1 MAITFGFYNSM
12 NGDRK
17 YDAVQISS
25 IFDGVIRDGV
35 FQSIGGYLATKPGT
49 GMQVL
54 VSPGKAWFD
63 HTWTINDSL
72 YPLSI
77 DEPDV
82 TLKRYDAIVLETDA
96 SKTVRENSIIVV
108 KGTPATAPSKPDLV
122 SEGEK
127 HQHALAYVLVKPGAS
142 KIEAAD
148 IEIMV
153 GKDECPFVTSILE
166 SVSIETLLEK
176 WESEFRLWFEEIQA
190 QLEGDVASNLLN
202 KINQV
207 DQKVDDMYDKILLIG
222 DIKTT
227 LRTDLDDD
235 WILCNGQAIDQTKYK
250 ELLPLLSPSVGSFV
264 EKTETQYGGPL
275 SFVDGYVCRLQNNDG
290 KFLYKKI
297 EETSWKEKVM
307 SSTKFYTA
315 ALGKINGKYIAHHH
329 GSSVYG
335 DRRFYYSDSLLGTW
349 KVAPNP
355 EGFSLDVHDYYDFVY
370 YDHGYYFV
378 FAQLWDSSNR
388 KRQFAYTKTPD
399 IASSW
404 TIVDSPLGSTTPIK
418 KIMYYPKEDRWIL
431 FGGKSIKMSDSNVPR
446 NFSVDVT
453 NTDGTSIV
461 DMFFYKTELYAVGRY
476 HGIQRVDG
484 TATTRIPLNNGV
496 SLTGGM
502 PTPGR
507 SEGDIAI
514 FPGYTNTMIYDF
526 SSQKWYLKNQGTFTN
541 SERFFDRY
549 PFSHAISDG
558 VIWANHGSSS
568 NKYDYTT
575 IDELFAYRVP
585 TISISGTRSYIRGK
599 TK

>member
-49 GMQVL
+49 GMQVI
-54 VSPGKAWFD
+54 VSPGKAWFN

-108 KGTPATAPSKPDLV
+108 KGTPATEPSKPDLV

-127 HQHALAYVLVKPGAS
+127 HQHALAYVLVKPGVS

-166 SVSIETLLEK
+166 SVSIESLLKK
-176 WESEFRLWFEEIQA
+176 WESEFRLWFEDVQA

-250 ELLPLLSPSVGSFV
+250 ELLPLLSLSVGSLI
-264 EKTETQYGGPL
+264 EKDEEEFGGSL
-275 SFVDGYVCRLQNNDG
+275 SFIDGYVCQLQNNDG

-307 SSTKFYTA
+307 SSTRFYTA
-315 ALGKINGKYIAHHH
+315 ALGKVNGKYIAHKHQ
-329 GSSVYG
+329 SEVYG

-355 EGFSLDVHDYYDFVY
+355 EGFSSDVYQYYDFVY

-378 FAQLWDSSNR
+378 FAQMWDSSNG

-404 TIVDSPLGSTTPIK
+404 TIVDNPFGNTVPIK
-418 KIMYYPKEDRWIL
+418 KVMYYPKEDRWII
-431 FGGKSIKMSDSNVPR
+431 FGGSEIKMSETNVPN
-446 NFSVDVT
+446 NFSITIT
-453 NTDGTSIV
+453 NSSGSNIN
-461 DMFFYKTELYAVGRY
+461 DMFLHGTELYTIGSY
-476 HGIQRVDG
+476 KGIQRVNE
-484 TATTRIPLNNGV
+484 TTTVGIPLNNGASV
-496 SLTGGM
+496 TNMNGYGASYEDIIVCH
-502 PTPGR
+502 TPGA
-507 SEGDIAI
+507 IAI
-514 FPGYTNTMIYDF
+514 YDVETK
-526 SSQKWYLKNQGTFTN
+526 KWYRRNIGGSYSTY
-541 SERFFDRY
+541 FDRY
-549 PFSHAISDG
+549 PFGLSISNGIYWSD
-558 VIWANHGSSS
+558 NSSYAS
-568 NKYDYTT
+568 KYWYTT
-575 IDELFAYRVP
+575 MNELFSYRVP
-585 TISISGTRSYIRGK
+585 TISISGARSYIRGK